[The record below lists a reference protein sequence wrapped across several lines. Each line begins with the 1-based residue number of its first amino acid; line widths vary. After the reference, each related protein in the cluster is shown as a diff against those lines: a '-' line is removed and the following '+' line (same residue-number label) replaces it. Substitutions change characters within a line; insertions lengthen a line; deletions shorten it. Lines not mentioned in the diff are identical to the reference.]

1 MWNFFENTNYDES
14 LYDML
19 HCEINGILKI
29 SKIKNNENFN
39 NYNETL
45 GKENLHK
52 NI

>member
-19 HCEINGILKI
+19 HCKINGILKI
-29 SKIKNNENFN
+29 SNKKNNENFN

-45 GKENLHK
+45 GKENLQK